1 MFCPQCGTETR
12 EALKFCKQCGVNLRR
27 VQGVMSKG
35 GGGFNARLERVDW
48 QREALEEQREKRKR
62 SPEEKRLNEIKGGVI
77 TTCLGL
83 GLMVFFSMLFEA
95 IADNAGGAQANI
107 LRSLWAVGLVPF
119 LIGLGVLLNG
129 LFVSK
134 KIVELKQQQKQDRDQ
149 PIFPAAPDTSPVPR
163 LSDPSSIVHSEGQ
176 GSISGY
182 SVTES
187 TTTKLREPR

>member
-35 GGGFNARLERVDW
+35 GGGFQPRLDQVNWE
-48 QREALEEQREKRKR
+48 REALEEQREKRKR

-83 GLMVFFSMLFEA
+83 GVMGFFNVLFEA
-95 IADNAGGAQANI
+95 IANNANTSQANI

-134 KIVELKQQQKQDRDQ
+134 KIVELKRQQKQDREQ
-149 PIFPAAPDTSPVPR
+149 PFFPAAPDTSPVPR
-163 LSDPSSIVHSEGQ
+163 LSDPSSIVDQ
-176 GSISGY
+176 ASISDYGI
-182 SVTES
+182 TES